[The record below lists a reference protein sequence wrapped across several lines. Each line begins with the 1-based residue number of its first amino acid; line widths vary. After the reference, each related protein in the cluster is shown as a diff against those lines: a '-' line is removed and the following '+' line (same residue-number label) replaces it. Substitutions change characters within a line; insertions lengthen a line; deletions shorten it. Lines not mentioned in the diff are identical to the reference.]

1 MNTPPPSGVA
11 RPSLAIVTVNWNS
24 GELLRQCVGSLG
36 RALTGGFTLER
47 MVVVDNASRDG
58 SADGL
63 ETAAGNGLPI
73 AVLRNA
79 DNRGFAAGCNQ
90 GAAGSAADCLLFL
103 NPDTRLSAASL
114 APALAFLEDPAN
126 ARVGALGVRLV
137 DEAGRTQRAC
147 ARAPTP
153 VRLVAQGLGLDRA
166 FPRLFPPHFMTDW
179 DHADTRDV
187 DQAMGAFLMI
197 RRSLF
202 EQLGGFDERFF
213 VYFDDVDLCLRVR
226 QAGWRVVH
234 FAGAEAYHRGCG
246 TTDQVRDVRL
256 FYALRSRLL
265 FAGKHYGP
273 LSVAAVTAATLLL
286 EPLARL
292 GLAALRRAPGEAG
305 EVLRGTRLL
314 WADLPRIAPRLA
326 EALRR
331 RKPF

>member
-1 MNTPPPSGVA
+1 MPSL
-11 RPSLAIVTVNWNS
+11 PSLAIVTVNWNS
-24 GELLRQCVGSLG
+24 GELLRQCVGSL
-36 RALTGGFTLER
+36 RQALTGTFTLER
-47 MVVVDNASRDG
+47 MTVVDNASRDG
-58 SADGL
+58 SAEGL
-63 ETAAGNGLPI
+63 AQAAGDGVP
-73 AVLRNA
+73 VSVQRNVE
-79 DNRGFAAGCNQ
+79 NRGFAAGCNQ
-90 GAAGSAADCLLFL
+90 GAAGAAADYLLFL

-114 APALAFLEDPAN
+114 APALAFLEAPAN
-126 ARVGALGVRLV
+126 ARIGALGIRLV
-137 DEAGRTQRAC
+137 DEAGHTQRAC
-147 ARAPTP
+147 ARAPSP
-153 VRLVAQGLGLDRA
+153 GRLVAQGLGLDRV

-202 EQLGGFDERFF
+202 EELGGFDERFF

-246 TTDQVRDVRL
+246 TTDQIRDIRL

-265 FAGKHYGP
+265 FAGKHFTFP
-273 LSVAAVTAATLLL
+273 AVAAVTIAALLV

-292 GLAALRRAPGEAG
+292 GLAMLRRAPGEVV

-314 WADLPRIAPRLA
+314 WADLPGIVPRL
-326 EALRR
+326 RGQ
-331 RKPF
+331 

>member
-1 MNTPPPSGVA
+1 MNTPA
-11 RPSLAIVTVNWNS
+11 PSLAIVTVNWNS
-24 GELLRQCVGSLG
+24 GGLLRACVGSLG
-36 RALTGGFTLER
+36 QALSGSFRLER
-47 MVVVDNASRDG
+47 MTVVDNASRDD

-63 ETAAGNGLPI
+63 DAAAGAGVPL

-79 DNRGFAAGCNQ
+79 ENRGFAAACNQ
-90 GAAGSAADCLLFL
+90 GAAGSAADYLLFL

-114 APALAFLEDPAN
+114 APALAFLEEPVN

-153 VRLVAQGLGLDRA
+153 LRLVAQGLGLDRA
-166 FPRLFPPHFMTDW
+166 FPRLFPPHFMTEW

-197 RRSLF
+197 RRRLF
-202 EQLGGFDERFF
+202 EELGGFDERFF

-226 QAGWRVVH
+226 RADWRIVH

-265 FAGKHYGP
+265 FAAKHFGP
-273 LSVAAVTAATLLL
+273 LSVAAVAAATLLL

-292 GLAALRRAPGEAG
+292 ALAALRRAPGEAA

-314 WADLPRIAPRLA
+314 WADLPRLVPRL
-326 EALRR
+326 LGGRG
-331 RKPF
+331 